1 MAATGPPSAYRAVG
15 RRAAIVGPPGT
26 REGADRDTTGGNRRR
41 PERREAV
48 VAELVEA
55 VILVSIIFLMG
66 LALGVVAAVIV
77 RRDKGGPRP
86 P

>member
-1 MAATGPPSAYRAVG
+1 MVATGRHRLTERSAAVQRSSG
-15 RRAAIVGPPGT
+15 RRAPA
-26 REGADRDTTGGNRRR
+26 RGAGRDTTGGNRRR

-55 VILVSIIFLMG
+55 VILISIIFLMG
-66 LALGVVAAVIV
+66 LALGVVAAVII

>member
-1 MAATGPPSAYRAVG
+1 
-15 RRAAIVGPPGT
+15 
-26 REGADRDTTGGNRRR
+26 
-41 PERREAV
+41 

-55 VILVSIIFLMG
+55 VILISIIFLMG
-66 LALGVVAAVIV
+66 LALGLMAAVII

>member
-1 MAATGPPSAYRAVG
+1 M
-15 RRAAIVGPPGT
+15 GPPGT
-26 REGADRDTTGGNRRR
+26 RKGAGRDTTGGNRRR

-66 LALGVVAAVIV
+66 LALGVVAAVII